1 MAIHF
6 KDTNESVVN
15 TLQNTADSLKGRT
28 ITIRELLESVGEQ
41 GLLLFCS
48 ILILPFLFPISI
60 PGVSTVFGL
69 IITLIGVGVTLNRVP
84 WLPEQLMRRTIKS
97 EHIIPALEKGISV
110 FGRLEKWVKP
120 RLHGLSSGVFNRLN
134 GMALT
139 LSAILLLFPLSLI
152 PFSNT
157 IPGVAILF
165 LAFGMLQR
173 DGYFIILGY
182 LALLATIIYFGVLAV
197 AAIMAGQAF
206 FS

>member
-6 KDTNESVVN
+6 KDTEASVVS
-15 TLQNTADSLKGRT
+15 TLQNTAESLKGRT
-28 ITIRELLESVGEQ
+28 ITIRELLEAVGEQ

-48 ILILPFLFPISI
+48 VLTLPFLFPISI

-84 WLPEQLMRRTIKS
+84 WLPSRLMQRTIKS
-97 EHIIPALEKGISV
+97 EHIIPALEKGVSV
-110 FGRLEKWVKP
+110 FGRLENWVKP
-120 RLHGLSSGVFNRLN
+120 RLGGLSSGVFNRLN

-157 IPGVAILF
+157 LPAVAILC

-182 LALLATIIYFGVLAV
+182 IALVATIIYFGVLA
-197 AAIMAGQAF
+197 AAALMAGQAF

>member
-6 KDTNESVVN
+6 KDTETSVVQ
-15 TLQNTADSLKGRT
+15 TLQETAEALRGRT
-28 ITIRELLESVGEQ
+28 ITIRELLETIGEQ

-48 ILILPFLFPISI
+48 ILTLPFMFPISI

-84 WLPEQLMRRTIKS
+84 WLPERLMKRTIKS
-97 EHIIPALEKGISV
+97 EHIIPALDKGV
-110 FGRLEKWVKP
+110 NLFERLENFVKP
-120 RLHGLSSGVFNRLN
+120 RLGGLSSGAFNRLN

-157 IPGVAILF
+157 IPAVAILC
-165 LAFGMLQR
+165 LAFGMMQR

-182 LALLATIIYFGVLAV
+182 IALVATIIYFGVLAI
-197 AAIMAGQAF
+197 AALMAGQAF